1 MRRAGL
7 VCCALVLT
15 GCPPAY
21 PLIAAMAPPAPVIPA
36 LDLVPEG
43 AVMRA
48 EALRGRLFLLVE
60 GPEGTLERSR
70 QLPPS
75 QVSVDF
81 FAQALREAIARA
93 NLFTPV
99 DRLEDAEYVLTVV
112 DIRCWRR
119 GDVERG
125 YAMAPVWQLA
135 RAGDGAVP
143 YQGTIRA
150 EVDVRSAPGSGRKQ
164 KAAALARL
172 YRANLE
178 QGLRAIEEGS
188 RPPPD

>member
-1 MRRAGL
+1 MRRAAL
-7 VCCALVLT
+7 ACCALLLA

-36 LDLVPEG
+36 IDLVPEG
-43 AVMRA
+43 AVVRA
-48 EALRGRLFLLVE
+48 QAPRGRLFLLVE
-60 GPEGTLERSR
+60 GPAGTLERSR

-75 QVSVDF
+75 QVSLDF
-81 FAQALREAIARA
+81 FAQALREALLRA

-119 GDVERG
+119 GDVEKG

-135 RAGDGAVP
+135 RADDGRVAF
-143 YQGTIRA
+143 QGTVRTR
-150 EVDVRSAPGSGRKQ
+150 VDVRSAPGSGREQ
-164 KAAALARL
+164 KASALATL
-172 YRANLE
+172 YRSNLE